1 MEKIPFWKCP
11 GECLLKNTEQNTWK
25 KLVITLICGL
35 RLKALVI
42 CTKIDWP
49 CGEWV
54 DLKISCGCISGYQA
68 RKGLHI
74 ETVKFDLHKF
84 CHLKK
89 LYWQLYWLFSNKKTY
104 YKMTFVKNSYTFQNQ
119 LKNRTPSV
127 LPAEKFWNIILAH
140 SFIKNNFWLY
150 LGLKFPFW
158 TNRNFWFKKKNSI
171 KICIFNCNKCF
182 LMRL

>member
-89 LYWQLYWLFSNKKTY
+89 LCKSYIFKIYQRHLFLGGNSCIDFFLTRKLTIKWRLSKIRRHSKISWKIEHHQY
-104 YKMTFVKNSYTFQNQ
+104 YL
-119 LKNRTPSV
+119 LKSF
-127 LPAEKFWNIILAH
+127 EIIIL
-140 SFIKNNFWLY
+140 FY
-150 LGLKFPFW
+150 
-158 TNRNFWFKKKNSI
+158 
-171 KICIFNCNKCF
+171 
-182 LMRL
+182 

>member
-11 GECLLKNTEQNTWK
+11 GEWLLKNTEQNTWK

-89 LYWQLYWLFSNKKTY
+89 LCKSYIFKIYQRHLFLGGNSCIDFFLTRKLTIKWRLSKIRTHSKISWKIEHHQYYLLKSFEILYWHTVL
-104 YKMTFVKNSYTFQNQ
+104 
-119 LKNRTPSV
+119 LK
-127 LPAEKFWNIILAH
+127 II
-140 SFIKNNFWLY
+140 SDFI
-150 LGLKFPFW
+150 
-158 TNRNFWFKKKNSI
+158 
-171 KICIFNCNKCF
+171 
-182 LMRL
+182 